1 MTWWSWGMWSTPE
14 LQSLTFLYGWIL
26 KGEKNKCFAKE
37 GAELTWKEDWKVFAA
52 SYKVAKVKKY
62 FLVASNKS
70 LLTFEIYGQA
80 GNATSWWPPMPFY
93 FFSLWIKIKWLDLTQ
108 VLRIELAEFFHH
120 VPLNLLSPLFPI
132 GKWELSWNP
141 AARGSRHC
149 LEANRLRFIQSIGIK
164 SCVGS

>member
-1 MTWWSWGMWSTPE
+1 MTWWSWGMRSTPE
-14 LQSLTFLYGWIL
+14 LQSLTFLYCWIL
-26 KGEKNKCFAKE
+26 KGEKNKCFANE
-37 GAELTWKEDWKVFAA
+37 GAKLTWKEDWKVFAA

-108 VLRIELAEFFHH
+108 VLIIELAEFFL
-120 VPLNLLSPLFPI
+120 PSFSQSPFHI
-132 GKWELSWNP
+132 ISYRKWEQSGNP
-141 AARGSRHC
+141 AATGSRHC
-149 LEANRLRFIQSIGIK
+149 LEANRLRFIYSIRIK